1 MTNCYLGK
9 SNWKTASNKD
19 ELLKG
24 SLFDFRA
31 YSIPVTPD
39 LIQESLAWGRQK
51 LGLEAAAE

>member
-19 ELLKG
+19 ELFKG

-31 YSIPVTPD
+31 YSIPVTSE
-39 LIQESLAWGRQK
+39 LIQESMAWGKAK
-51 LGLEAAAE
+51 LGLDAAE